1 MGLKH
6 GTRNAW
12 AGTRWGRAGW
22 SPNRTHSYTASCTCA
37 PALPTTRKRTPAK
50 DGANS
55 RVRERKGR
63 RSRLPWRRDRCASHL
78 PRATRHGID
87 AVVLVR
93 EKDVEVAALKGVR
106 SELARR
112 LERSERAAFKF
123 GRVRE
128 HDVHCDEGAVIIVTL
143 DGQAARAKHRVV
155 LGAAQRHLTPLVVK
169 DSPAVLGVDP
179 LCCRPQ
185 LGVEFWKKVLQVVV
199 EEDCPPT
206 AIL

>member
-106 SELARR
+106 DEAAVG
-112 LERSERAAFKF
+112 LERAEGAALKV
-123 GRVRE
+123 GCVRE
-128 HDVHCDEGAVIIVTL
+128 HDIHRDE
-143 DGQAARAKHRVV
+143 RA
-155 LGAAQRHLTPLVVK
+155 
-169 DSPAVLGVDP
+169 
-179 LCCRPQ
+179 
-185 LGVEFWKKVLQVVV
+185 VVV
-199 EEDCPPT
+199 VP
-206 AIL
+206 LNG